1 MNARAVKIGIA
12 LIILLA
18 MIPLYYFFNPAAAKE
33 KAANSK
39 NEKSELAAKES
50 TAQKSQDEKKETAN
64 EYSKKD
70 PEEAAAVNNGD
81 ESLKEESVTSE
92 KASSEE
98 KKEIQRDFLVVIDPG
113 HQRHANLGKE
123 PVGPGAV
130 EMKMKV
136 TGGTSGVAT
145 GKPEYQL
152 ALEASVILGDLL
164 AKQGV
169 KVIYTR
175 TTHDVNLSNKERAE
189 FANQHK
195 ADLFIRIH
203 ADGSTDKNVSGLS
216 VLTPAHNDPY
226 TKAIY
231 EDSLKASELILAE
244 TKKNTSVKVNGISY
258 RSDLSGFNWSQVPST
273 LIEMGFMSNPVEDR
287 NLSDPTYLTNLLSN
301 VADGILQYASLKK

>member
-1 MNARAVKIGIA
+1 VNTRAVKIGIA

-18 MIPLYYFFNPAAAKE
+18 MIPLYYFFNPAVAKE
-33 KAANSK
+33 KATTSK
-39 NEKSELAAKES
+39 NEKSELAAIDSAAPKTE
-50 TAQKSQDEKKETAN
+50 DEKKETAN
-64 EYSKKD
+64 VSPKTDQED
-70 PEEAAAVNNGD
+70 ITATNMDEETV
-81 ESLKEESVTSE
+81 KEKSVTTETVPSNE
-92 KASSEE
+92 TKD
-98 KKEIQRDFLVVIDPG
+98 IQRYFLVVIDPG

-123 PVGPGAV
+123 PVGPGAA
-130 EMKMKV
+130 EMKLKV

-152 ALEASVILGDLL
+152 ALEASFILGELL
-164 AKQGV
+164 EKQGI

-189 FANQHK
+189 FANQNK

-203 ADGSTDKNVSGLS
+203 ADGSTDKSVSGLS
-216 VLTPAHNDPY
+216 VLTPANNDSY

-231 EDSLKASELILAE
+231 EESLMASQLILAE
-244 TKKNTSVKVNGISY
+244 TKKNTAVKVNGISY

-273 LIEMGFMSNPVEDR
+273 LVEMGFMSNPVEDR
-287 NLSDPTYLTNLLSN
+287 NLSDTTYLTNLLTN

>member
-1 MNARAVKIGIA
+1 MNARAVKIGIG

-18 MIPLYYFFNPAAAKE
+18 MIPLYYFFNPAVAKE
-33 KAANSK
+33 KADTSK
-39 NEKSELAAKES
+39 NAKSELAAKES
-50 TAQKSQDEKKETAN
+50 AASKTEYEKKETAN
-64 EYSKKD
+64 VSPKKD
-70 PEEAAAVNNGD
+70 QEDTTATNKDEETV
-81 ESLKEESVTSE
+81 KEESVSTETAPSIE
-92 KASSEE
+92 TKD
-98 KKEIQRDFLVVIDPG
+98 IQRDFLVVIDPG

-123 PVGPGAV
+123 PVGPGSA

-136 TGGTSGVAT
+136 TGGTSGVTT

-152 ALEASVILGDLL
+152 ALEASFILGELL
-164 AKQGV
+164 EKQEV

-189 FANQHK
+189 FANQNK

-203 ADGSTDKNVSGLS
+203 ADGSTDKSVSGLS
-216 VLTPAHNDPY
+216 VLTPANNDPY

-231 EDSLKASELILAE
+231 EESLKASQLILAE
-244 TKKNTSVKVNGISY
+244 TKKNTAVKVNGISY

-273 LIEMGFMSNPVEDR
+273 LVEMGFMSNPVEDR
-287 NLSDPTYLTNLLSN
+287 NLSDPTYLTNLLTN